1 MSLNKSI
8 LVQLFPEDD
17 QSILIETS
25 SWNQQFF
32 SELIRDSHYMVLP
45 QTFPYWLKTLN
56 LWLMWK
62 TYIFWFFLKEKLKK
76 FLCY

>member
-32 SELIRDSHYMVLP
+32 SELIRDSHYMVSP
-45 QTFPYWLKTLN
+45 QTFPYRISTMQSFKSYLSLVTL
-56 LWLMWK
+56 
-62 TYIFWFFLKEKLKK
+62 TS
-76 FLCY
+76 